1 MPLLFPLFGG
11 GGRPLSRRHK
21 KEDKDIGSTGVLV
34 TARFCTTGYRT
45 QKNGKENRSRGRS
58 RRLER
63 RFYSR
68 RVPGFG
74 CKGGCGAK
82 SGARFSLPVPTRW
95 VECFGVYRAVDPS
108 IKSATADLGGF
119 PSALAGGQDAENSE
133 GGEQGQ
139 RGFSTPSRG
148 LRVRARKVIF
158 MPYRNKKNFLPFANF
173 SRDKYFFPF
182 KMVIFGAA
190 LSHLFS
196 V

>member
-1 MPLLFPLFGG
+1 MPWGEISFQKQVLGINFELYLIPTSFVSFF
-11 GGRPLSRRHK
+11 RWRWETLSRKHQ

-119 PSALAGGQDAENSE
+119 PSPPAGGWDAENSE
-133 GGEQGQ
+133 GGEQG
-139 RGFSTPSRG
+139 RGSLNSY
-148 LRVRARKVIF
+148 ARIKGASQKLFF
-158 MPYRNKKNFLPFANF
+158 MPFIGIKKFFLLFAI
-173 SRDKYFFPF
+173 FF
-182 KMVIFGAA
+182 
-190 LSHLFS
+190 
-196 V
+196 